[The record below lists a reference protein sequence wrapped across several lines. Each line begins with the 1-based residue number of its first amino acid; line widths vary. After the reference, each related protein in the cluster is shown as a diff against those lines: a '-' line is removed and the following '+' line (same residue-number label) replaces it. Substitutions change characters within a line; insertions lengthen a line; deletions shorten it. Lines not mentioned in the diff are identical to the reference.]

1 MARPLRI
8 EFPGALY
15 HITARG
21 NARAD
26 IYLDDRDR
34 HNFLQQIYAVCERY
48 NWRCYGYCLM
58 TNHYHLVMVTGD
70 ATLSKGMRALNGVYS
85 QTFNR
90 SHRRVGHLFQGRY
103 GAVLIDKEAYLLE
116 LIRYVL
122 LNPVRAHMTKSAGQ
136 YRWSSYRAMIGK
148 AACPDWLGRD
158 WVLSQ
163 FGKHKTRA
171 QAKFIQFIRNGANQP
186 PLWENLRNQIYL
198 GDEHFV
204 ERAQKGLP
212 EIKIPG
218 EIPRLQHR
226 KPPKPLEYYA
236 KQFPVKEAMRIAY
249 ATGEYSLKAIADY
262 FGVHYSTVSRAAK
275 VQ

>member
-15 HITARG
+15 HITSRG
-21 NARAD
+21 NAKAD
-26 IYLDDRDR
+26 VYLDNQDRY
-34 HNFLQQIYAVCERY
+34 NFLQQIQAICERY

-58 TNHYHLVMVTGD
+58 SNHYHLVMETGD
-70 ATLSKGMRALNGVYS
+70 ATLCKGMRALNGVYA

-90 SHRRVGHLFQGRY
+90 SHGRAGHLFQGRY
-103 GAVLIDKEAYLLE
+103 GAILVDKEAYLLE

-136 YRWSSYRAMIGK
+136 YRWSSYQAMIGK

-163 FGKHKTRA
+163 FAKSETRA
-171 QAKFIQFIRNGANQP
+171 QLKFIRFIRDGINQTP
-186 PLWENLRNQIYL
+186 IWENLRNHIYL

-204 ERAQKGLP
+204 EQTQKGLP
-212 EIKIPG
+212 ENKNLG
-218 EIPRLQHR
+218 EIPRLQRR
-226 KPPKPLEYYA
+226 KSAKPLEFYA
-236 KQFPVKEAMRIAY
+236 KRFPVKEAMRIAY

-262 FGVHYSTVSRAAK
+262 FGVHYSTVSRTVK
-275 VQ
+275 RQ